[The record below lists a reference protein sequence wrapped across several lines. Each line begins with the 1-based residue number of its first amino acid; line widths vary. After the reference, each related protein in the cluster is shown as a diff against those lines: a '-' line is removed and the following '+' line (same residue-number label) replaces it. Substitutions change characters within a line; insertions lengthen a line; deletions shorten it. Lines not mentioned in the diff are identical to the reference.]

1 MTQPKGIF
9 RELKYDG
16 PAGLVVFL
24 VALPLCLG
32 IALASGAPLFSGLI
46 AGIVG
51 GIVVASFS
59 GSPLSVSGPA
69 AGLTAIVLSALTDL
83 GSFDIFLMAVVLAG
97 AMQVALGFAKA
108 GIIGYYFPSGVIKGM
123 LAAIG
128 LILIL
133 TQIPHALGYD
143 VKAMADEVVDMVEQK
158 GRTFPL
164 IEGIKTIWLAT
175 QNYELGAIIIS
186 LVSLAILIVWDT
198 AFLKK
203 YQFFKLVPG
212 ALIAV
217 VVGTLLNQLFIA
229 SAGQLALGGNH
240 LVVLP
245 VADSPQAFISFFTL
259 PDFSSL
265 TNPKVYIVAVTLA
278 LVASIESL
286 LSVEAA
292 DKLDPYK
299 RNTPTNQELKAQGI
313 GNMISGLIGGLPIT
327 AVIVRSSANINS
339 GARTK
344 MSAIIHGFLLLAC
357 AIFIPNILNLIPLSC
372 LAALL
377 LTVGYKLAK
386 ISLFK
391 EMYHQ
396 GWRQLAPFLTTIIV
410 ILMTNLLVGIGVGMV
425 LAIFFILKDN
435 YKTPYFF
442 KHDDRTTDEVYLLE
456 LSEHVSF
463 LNKGSIQLTLDNL
476 PKGAQIVIDGTK
488 TVQIDYDVQEV
499 IYNFWSNANQREIT
513 VELKNVDFSGFKPSS
528 GH

>member
-1 MTQPKGIF
+1 
-9 RELKYDG
+9 
-16 PAGLVVFL
+16 
-24 VALPLCLG
+24 
-32 IALASGAPLFSGLI
+32 
-46 AGIVG
+46 
-51 GIVVASFS
+51 
-59 GSPLSVSGPA
+59 
-69 AGLTAIVLSALTDL
+69 
-83 GSFDIFLMAVVLAG
+83 
-97 AMQVALGFAKA
+97 
-108 GIIGYYFPSGVIKGM
+108 M

-143 VKAMADEVVDMVEQK
+143 VKAMADEAVDMEDK
-158 GRTFPL
+158 GTTFPL
-164 IEGIKTIWLAT
+164 IEGIKTIWQAT

-186 LVSLAILIVWDT
+186 AISLVILIVWDM

-217 VVGTLLNQLFIA
+217 AVGTILNQVFIA
-229 SAGQLALGGNH
+229 TAPNLALGGNH

-245 VADSPQAFISFFTL
+245 VADSASDFISFFTL
-259 PDFSSL
+259 PDFTAL
-265 TNPKVYIVAVTLA
+265 TNFKVYITAATIA

-292 DKLDPYK
+292 DKLDTYK

-313 GNMISGLIGGLPIT
+313 GNMVSGMIGGLPIT

-344 MSAIIHGFLLLAC
+344 MSAILHGILLLVC
-357 AIFIPNILNLIPLSC
+357 AIFIPNVLNLIPLSC

-391 EMYHQ
+391 EMYLQ

-442 KHDDRTTDEVYLLE
+442 KHDDRAAGEVYLLE

-476 PKGAQIVIDGTK
+476 PKGSEIVIDGTK
-488 TVQIDYDVQEV
+488 TVQIDYDVQEL
-499 IYNFWSNANQREIT
+499 IYNFWNNAKQREIT
-513 VELKNVDFSGFKPSS
+513 VELKNVDFKGFKPSK